1 MSPAAHPTPL
11 NVRSILPPVL
21 FLLLAAGAHA
31 APRVWNVTDSA
42 TLAAAIAGSASGDE
56 IVLAHN
62 AKPYNGPIALKES
75 QKLTGAAGD
84 PAPVVTANDDV
95 VITIAAGATIRN
107 VAVTGNGKAAGIR
120 VTGGNVTIDHCSFR
134 DNAGAIDVAVNENA
148 TVTVTSSRFQ
158 HNGSAIAISA
168 IAKSKVRASLSKN
181 TIDETS
187 ASAISL
193 FSGATSDLSATIA
206 DNRISGAVCG
216 GGCDGIRITANG
228 GSTLT
233 AAVRDNVING
243 ADESAIRA
251 LAGAGSASMALT
263 IEGNTINAPGTAGHA
278 IYVSSG
284 VTKNDTSRLCAKI
297 ARNRLGDAP
306 VRLLRGA
313 PAATLALDPQRR
325 FTTTNAAEAA
335 VAAANGGASVKA
347 AMRNGATSEFAAATC
362 KLPE

>member
-1 MSPAAHPTPL
+1 M

-21 FLLLAAGAHA
+21 FLLFAAGAHAA

-42 TLAAAIAGSASGDE
+42 TLAAAVAGSAAGDE
-56 IVLAHN
+56 IVLAHS

-75 QKLTGAAGD
+75 QKLIGAAGD
-84 PAPVVTANDDV
+84 PAPVITANDAA
-95 VITIAAGATIRN
+95 VITIAAGAVIRN

-120 VTGGNVTIDHCSFR
+120 VTGGNVTIDRCSFR
-134 DNAGAIDVAVNENA
+134 DNAGAIEAAMNENGSIA
-148 TVTVTSSRFQ
+148 VTSSRFQ

-168 IAKSKVRASLSKN
+168 LAKSKVRATLSKN
-181 TIDETS
+181 SINETS

-193 FSGATSDLSATIA
+193 FSDGAADLSATISE
-206 DNRISGAVCG
+206 NQISGAVCG

-233 AAVRDNVING
+233 AAVRDNLING

-251 LAGAGSASMALT
+251 LAAAGSAAMALT
-263 IEGNTINAPGTAGHA
+263 IEANTVNAPGTAGHA
-278 IYVSSG
+278 IYVASG
-284 VTKNDTSRLCAKI
+284 ATKNDTSRVCAKI
-297 ARNRLGDAP
+297 ARNRLGGAP

-313 PAATLALDPQRR
+313 PSATLALDPQRR
-325 FTTTNAAEAA
+325 FTTANAAEVA
-335 VAAANGGASVKA
+335 VAAANGGASVKV

>member
-1 MSPAAHPTPL
+1 L

-21 FLLLAAGAHA
+21 FLLFAAGAHAA

-42 TLAAAIAGSASGDE
+42 SLAAAIAGSAAGDE

-62 AKPYNGPIALKES
+62 AKPYNGPIALKEA

-84 PAPVVTANDDV
+84 PSPVLTANDDV
-95 VITIAAGATIRN
+95 VVTIAAGATVRN
-107 VAVTGNGKAAGIR
+107 VAITGNSKAAGIR

-134 DNAGAIDVAVNENA
+134 DNAGAIDVAVNETA
-148 TVTVTSSRFQ
+148 SITVTSSRFQ

-168 IAKSKVRASLSKN
+168 IGKSNVRATLSKN
-181 TIDETS
+181 MIDGTS

-193 FSGATSDLSATIA
+193 FSGATADLSATIA
-206 DNRISGAVCG
+206 QNQISGAVCG

-251 LAGAGSASMALT
+251 LAGAGSASMALA

-278 IYVSSG
+278 IYVASG
-284 VTKNDTSRLCAKI
+284 VTKNDTARLCAKI

-325 FTTTNAAEAA
+325 FTTANAAEAA
-335 VAAANGGASVKA
+335 VAAANGGASVKV
-347 AMRNGATSEFAAATC
+347 AMRNGATPDFATATC